1 MQTAFRSSYTR
12 GIRGGMTFARTRSSL
27 IGVFSPTAKPCLPM
41 HDRRTSVYPATASG
55 QHR

>member
-1 MQTAFRSSYTR
+1 MQTSFRSRYTR

-27 IGVFSPTAKPCLPM
+27 LGVFSPTAKPCLPM